1 MPGAASRAAAIVG
14 AAEANEIGY
23 PKTPKTSLQLHIEAI
38 KNVSDQTGI
47 PIAKIDGIFSAGWS
61 SELAEHLGLH
71 PKYID
76 TTSVGGCSFEMHV
89 HHALAAIHAG
99 IIDVALVSH
108 GEAGWSARANR
119 GRGARPGGSG
129 PGDPWAPGNQFTTA
143 YGLSGAPSNYSHALT
158 RHNYRYGT
166 TPEDFAN
173 IAVVT
178 RQWAG
183 LNPRAVMHSKETHPE
198 GGPITVEDVQK
209 SRMISWPL
217 TLLHVCLVTDH
228 GGAVLIAN
236 PEIAR
241 SVKTKPVWIAGAGEN
256 MSHSNM
262 LEMEDFTA
270 TSAAASAATAYKMA
284 GMGPE
289 DMEMAMIYD
298 SFTVTAGITA
308 EMLGLAPRGEG
319 FKLWKDGHAAPGG
332 RLPINTNGGGLSFNH
347 SGMYGM
353 QLLVEAYRQLS
364 GTAEDGGFSGLP
376 GKQTKARS
384 CVVNGTGGSLSTT
397 GTLVL
402 VAD

>member
-1 MPGAASRAAAIVG
+1 MPGELSRAAAIVG
-14 AAEANEIGY
+14 AAEADWIGY
-23 PKTPKTSLQLHIEAI
+23 PEQPKTALQLHISAI
-38 KNVSDQTGI
+38 KNVSKQTGI
-47 PIAKIDGIFSAGWS
+47 PISAIDGIFSAGFS
-61 SELAEHLGLH
+61 SAIAEHLGLH
-71 PKYID
+71 PAYID

-99 IIDVALVSH
+99 IINVALVTH
-108 GEAGWSARANR
+108 GENGWSSRAT
-119 GRGARPGGSG
+119 RGAGTGRARGM
-129 PGDPWAPGNQFTTA
+129 DPWDPGSQFSNP
-143 YGLSGAPSNYSHALT
+143 YGVSGAPSNYSHAMT
-158 RHNYRYGT
+158 RHNHRYGT
-166 TPEDFAN
+166 TPEDFGH

-178 RQWAG
+178 RQWAT
-183 LNPRAVMHSKETHPE
+183 LNPRAVMFSKETNPA
-198 GGPITVEDVQK
+198 GGPITIDDVNNA
-209 SRMISWPL
+209 RLVSWPL
-217 TLLHVCLVTDH
+217 TLLHCCLVTDH
-228 GGAVLIAN
+228 GGAVLVVS

-241 SVKTKPVWIAGAGEN
+241 SVKTKPVWIAGAGES

-262 LEMEDFTA
+262 LEMGDFTA
-270 TSAAASAATAYKMA
+270 TSAAASSAAAYKMA

-289 DMEMAMIYD
+289 DMEMAMLYD

-319 FKLWKDGHAAPGG
+319 FRLWKDGHAAPGG
-332 RLPINTNGGGLSFNH
+332 KFPMNTNGGGLSFNH

-364 GTAEDGGFSGLP
+364 GTAEDGGYSGLP
-376 GKQTKARS
+376 GKQTSARS

>member
-1 MPGAASRAAAIVG
+1 MPGPASRAAAIIG

-23 PKTPKTSLQLHIEAI
+23 PETPKTAIQLHIEAI

-47 PIAKIDGIFSAGWS
+47 PISMIDGIFSAGWS
-61 SELAEHLGLH
+61 SQIAEHLGLH
-71 PKYID
+71 PNYID

-99 IIDVALVSH
+99 IVNVALVSH
-108 GEAGWSARANR
+108 GENGYSARATK
-119 GRGARPGGSG
+119 GRGTGRPQG
-129 PGDPWAPGNQFTTA
+129 GDPWSPDAMFTAP
-143 YGLSGAPSNYSHALT
+143 YGVAGAPSNYSHAMT
-158 RHNYRYGT
+158 RHNHVYGT
-166 TPEDFAN
+166 TPEDFAH

-178 RQWAG
+178 RQWAT
-183 LNPRAVMHSKETHPE
+183 LNPRAIMYSKDTHPA
-198 GGPITVEDVQK
+198 GGPITVEDVAN

-228 GGAVLIAN
+228 GGAVLVVS
-236 PEIAR
+236 PEIAKAA
-241 SVKTKPVWIAGAGEN
+241 KTKPVWIAGAGEN
-256 MSHSNM
+256 MSHSSM
-262 LEMEDFTA
+262 LEMGDFTA
-270 TSAAASAATAYKMA
+270 TSAAASAANAYKMA

-319 FKLWKDGHAAPGG
+319 FTLWKDGRAAPGG
-332 RLPINTNGGGLSFNH
+332 KFPINTNGGGLSFNH

-364 GTAEDGGFSGLP
+364 GTAEDGGFSGVK
-376 GKQTKARS
+376 GKQTSARS

>member
-1 MPGAASRAAAIVG
+1 MPHPLYKAAAIVG

-23 PKTPKTSLQLHIEAI
+23 PETPKTAIQLHIEAI
-38 KNVSDQTGI
+38 KNVSEQTGI
-47 PIAKIDGIFSAGWS
+47 PISMIDGVFSAGWS
-61 SELAEHLGLH
+61 SQIAEHLGIH
-71 PKYID
+71 PNWID
-76 TTSVGGCSFEMHV
+76 TTAVGGCSFEMHV

-99 IIDVALVSH
+99 ICKVALVSH
-108 GEAGWSARANR
+108 GENGWSARATKGKGT
-119 GRGARPGGSG
+119 GRPQGGDAWS
-129 PGDPWAPGNQFTTA
+129 PDALWSQP
-143 YGLSGAPSNYSHALT
+143 YGIAGAPSNYSHAMT

-166 TPEDFAN
+166 TPEDFAH
-173 IAVVT
+173 IAVGT
-178 RQWAG
+178 RQWAM
-183 LNPRAVMHSKETHPE
+183 LNPKAIMFSKETNPA
-198 GGPITVEDVQK
+198 GGPITVEDVANA
-209 SRMISWPL
+209 RMISWPL

-228 GGAVLIAN
+228 GGAVLITT

-241 SVKTKPVWIAGAGEN
+241 SLKTKPVWIAGAGEN
-256 MSHSNM
+256 MSHQTM
-262 LEMEDFTA
+262 LEMDDFTA
-270 TSAAASAATAYKMA
+270 TSAARSAATAYTMA

-319 FKLWKDGHAAPGG
+319 FRLWKDGHAAPGG
-332 RLPINTNGGGLSFNH
+332 KFPINTNGGGLSFNH

-364 GTAEDGGFSGLP
+364 GTAEDGGVSGLP
-376 GKQTKARS
+376 GKQTSARS

-402 VAD
+402 VSD

>member
-1 MPGAASRAAAIVG
+1 MPGELSRAAAIVG

-23 PKTPKTSLQLHIEAI
+23 LETPKTSLQLHIEAI
-38 KNVSDQTGI
+38 KNVSNQTGI
-47 PIAKIDGIFSAGWS
+47 PISKIDGIFSAGWS
-61 SELAEHLGLH
+61 SELSEHLGIH
-71 PKYID
+71 PGYID

-99 IIDVALVSH
+99 IVNVALVTH
-108 GEAGWSARANR
+108 GEAGWSSRSTGGR
-119 GRGARPGGSG
+119 GRGGGG
-129 PGDPWAPGNQFTTA
+129 FGGDPWAPATQFSSA
-143 YGLSGAPSNYSHALT
+143 YGLAGAPSNYSHAMT
-158 RHNYRYGT
+158 RHNYRFGT
-166 TPEDFAN
+166 TPDDFAN

-178 RQWAG
+178 RQWAT
-183 LNPRAVMHSKETHPE
+183 LNPRAIMHSRDTHPE
-198 GGPITVEDVQK
+198 GGPITIADVHNA
-209 SRMISWPL
+209 RLISWPL
-217 TLLHVCLVTDH
+217 TLLHCCLVTDY
-228 GGAVLIAN
+228 GGAILITS

-256 MSHSNM
+256 MSHQNM

-270 TSAAASAATAYKMA
+270 TSAAASSAAAYKMA
-284 GMGPE
+284 GMGPD

-298 SFTVTAGITA
+298 SFTITAGITA

-319 FKLWKDGHAAPGG
+319 FTLWRDGHAAPGG

-364 GTAEDGGFSGLP
+364 GTAEDGVHGIK

>member
-1 MPGAASRAAAIVG
+1 MPGELSRAAAIVG
-14 AAEANEIGY
+14 AAEADWIGY
-23 PKTPKTSLQLHIEAI
+23 PEQPKTAMQLHISAI
-38 KNVSDQTGI
+38 KNVSKQTGI
-47 PIAKIDGIFSAGWS
+47 PISMIDGIFSAGAS
-61 SELAEHLGLH
+61 SAIAEHLGLH
-71 PKYID
+71 PAYID

-99 IIDVALVSH
+99 IVKVALVTH
-108 GEAGWSARANR
+108 GENGWSSRATRGNGTGRAR
-119 GRGARPGGSG
+119 GMDGWDPGS
-129 PGDPWAPGNQFTTA
+129 QFINP
-143 YGLSGAPSNYSHALT
+143 YGISGAPSNYSHAMT
-158 RHNYRYGT
+158 RHNHRYGS
-166 TPEDFAN
+166 TPEDFGH

-178 RQWAG
+178 RQWAT
-183 LNPRAVMHSKETHPE
+183 LNPRAVMFSKETNPA
-198 GGPITVEDVQK
+198 GGPITIDDVNNA
-209 SRMISWPL
+209 RLVSWPL
-217 TLLHVCLVTDH
+217 TLLHCCLVTDH
-228 GGAVLIAN
+228 GGAVLVVS

-241 SVKTKPVWIAGAGEN
+241 SAKTKPVWIAGAGES

-262 LEMEDFTA
+262 LEMDDFTA
-270 TSAAASAATAYKMA
+270 TSAAASSAAAYRMA

-319 FKLWKDGHAAPGG
+319 FTLWKSGKAAPGG
-332 RLPINTNGGGLSFNH
+332 SFPMNTNGGGLSFNH

-384 CVVNGTGGSLSTT
+384 CIVNGTGGSLSTT

>member
-1 MPGAASRAAAIVG
+1 MPGELSRAAAIVG
-14 AAEANEIGY
+14 AAEADEIGY
-23 PKTPKTSLQLHIEAI
+23 LETPKTSLQLHIEAI

-47 PIAKIDGIFSAGWS
+47 PISRINGVFGAGWA
-61 SELAEHLGLH
+61 SEIAEHLGLH
-71 PKYID
+71 PSYID

-99 IIDVALVSH
+99 IIDVALVTH
-108 GEAGWSARANR
+108 GQNGWSQRALR
-119 GRGARPGGSG
+119 GGGGGFGGDAMAPAQQFSG
-129 PGDPWAPGNQFTTA
+129 S
-143 YGLSGAPSNYSHALT
+143 YGLSGAPSNYSHAMT

-166 TPEDFAN
+166 TPEDFAH

-178 RQWAG
+178 RQWAT
-183 LNPRAVMHSKETHPE
+183 LNPRAIMHSKETHPE

-209 SRMISWPL
+209 ARMIWWPL
-217 TLLHVCLVTDH
+217 TLLHCCLVTDY
-228 GGAVLIAN
+228 GGAILMTS

-256 MSHSNM
+256 MSHQNM

-270 TSAAASAATAYKMA
+270 TSAAASSAAAYKMA

-319 FKLWKDGHAAPGG
+319 FTLWRDGHAAPGG

-347 SGMYGM
+347 SGMYGQ
-353 QLLVEAYRQLS
+353 QLIVEAYRQLS
-364 GTAEDGGFSGLP
+364 GTAEDGVNGIK
-376 GKQTKARS
+376 GKQTSARS